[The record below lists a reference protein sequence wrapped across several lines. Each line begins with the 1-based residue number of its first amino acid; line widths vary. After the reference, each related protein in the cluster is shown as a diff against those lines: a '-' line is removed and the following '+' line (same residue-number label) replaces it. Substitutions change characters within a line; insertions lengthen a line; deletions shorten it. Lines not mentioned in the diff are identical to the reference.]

1 MVVDNRCIYYMLQ
14 ALILS
19 FHMCQVWE
27 GNGSGSIR
35 FDAKTTQQLRLGT
48 IAENSMLQAVLF
60 ERLQVSTP
68 PHHLQDIHI
77 ESHL

>member
-1 MVVDNRCIYYMLQ
+1 MVLNNMCTYYILQ
-14 ALILS
+14 DLILS
-19 FHMCQVWE
+19 FYMCQVWE

-68 PHHLQDIHI
+68 PQHLRDTDIEPI
-77 ESHL
+77 L